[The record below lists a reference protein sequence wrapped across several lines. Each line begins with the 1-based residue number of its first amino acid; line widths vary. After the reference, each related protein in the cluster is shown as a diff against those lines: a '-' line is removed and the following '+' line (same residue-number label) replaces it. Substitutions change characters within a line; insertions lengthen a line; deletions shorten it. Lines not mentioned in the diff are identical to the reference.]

1 MNEVTNE
8 DFFGYAPKW
17 VKGLAG
23 GLVVISMAFALNGV
37 HLGLYLH
44 KYIELEISKAE
55 SGIDNS
61 DALSLK
67 IKQLEE
73 KVLQLESLA
82 HKPNVTHEDKGH

>member
-1 MNEVTNE
+1 MEKLTNE

-44 KYIELEISKAE
+44 KYIELEIKKSENAYQGNE
-55 SGIDNS
+55 E
-61 DALSLK
+61 LL
-67 IKQLEE
+67 LEIERLRE
-73 KVLQLESLA
+73 KVLQLERLS
-82 HKPNVTHEDKGH
+82 HEPNSINEQ